1 MITHPWAKLKRE
13 DDQDTTSPVVDWHPL
28 VAHSAE
34 VAAVLEMILKHT
46 QIGRRLAYL
55 RGSDALDT
63 VEWHRLCTL
72 GTLHDAGKANQG
84 FQNRAF
90 GKELTCDHVTP
101 MVGMLNSQEQ
111 WEKAEKALQ
120 LSDIYSWFGD
130 IWDTMDWLHTTW
142 SHHGSPVEI
151 APPKKG
157 LWPPEAIER
166 LSEVGTWAR
175 GWYSDAFDTGNNV
188 APFTQPEV
196 QHLFNGALTL
206 ADWIASDTTF
216 FKLDATRTDPDVAI
230 DKARQDA
237 RRALDELG
245 LTLSTSV
252 DTSLQTILGG
262 YDPYDVQTGV
272 QKLSISTDST
282 LSILESATGSG
293 KTEAALG
300 RYARLLNEGL
310 VDSMYF
316 AVPTRA
322 AAKQLQGR
330 IKKARDAMF
339 GTDHPPVHLAV
350 PGYLKVDDVE
360 GTRFGWKV
368 RWDENV
374 DNRGWAAESSK
385 RYMASPI
392 AVGTIDQV
400 LLTTLR
406 VRHAHLRLAGLARS
420 FLVVDEV
427 HASSTYMNELLHN
440 VLTLHTKMGG
450 HALLMSATLGS
461 SARATFTGEDP
472 PSFEEAQTQH
482 YPLVSHVNGGTVID
496 PKKPEPPTGD
506 EKQVTLDLAPL
517 MRDPEA
523 IARRAE
529 TAAARGAHVLIIRN
543 TVNECQRVFNE
554 IDSQYTFAVRTED
567 GAAIPAPHHSR
578 YAAKDREQLDHHI
591 EHIYGK
597 NPVDGK
603 PTRNRD
609 GGVITVATQTVEQSL
624 DIDAD
629 LLITDLCPMDV
640 LLQRIGRLH
649 RHDRTGQRPTGYET
663 ARCVVLTP
671 NQRSIAATIDTDTGK
686 GYPGPGLGSVYDD
699 LRILEATWQALEKRD
714 SISIP
719 QDNRTLVEE
728 ATHPDVLAEI
738 EQMDPRWDA
747 HKTYL
752 RTDRREEVLGA
763 KNAKL
768 YWDQPFVADVNGF
781 SDERLTTR
789 LGEQD
794 VVVALPEP
802 MQTPFGQTVEEM
814 ALSPYLFGPNQ
825 RPENGIATGVD
836 ALPDGFQ
843 FTFAGTT
850 FTYTN
855 CGIQKLSSA

>member
-1 MITHPWAKLKRE
+1 ML
-13 DDQDTTSPVVDWHPL
+13 
-28 VAHSAE
+28 
-34 VAAVLEMILKHT
+34 LKHT

-55 RGSDALDT
+55 RGNDKLNP
-63 VEWHRLCTL
+63 VEWQRLCVL
-72 GTLHDAGKANQG
+72 AALHDAGKTNQG

-90 GKELTCDHVTP
+90 GEKPTCDHVTP
-101 MVGMLNSQEQ
+101 MVGMLRKGQ
-111 WEKAEKALQ
+111 WEKVEKALQ
-120 LSDIYSWFGD
+120 LSDMHVWFGD
-130 IWDTMDWLHTTW
+130 MWDTMDWLHTTW
-142 SHHGSPVEI
+142 SHHGSPVEK
-151 APPKKG
+151 ALPKKG

-166 LSEVGTWAR
+166 LSEVGTWAQ
-175 GWYSDAFDTGNNV
+175 GWYPDAFHVDTDIE
-188 APFTQPEV
+188 PLTRPEV

-216 FKLDATRTDPDVAI
+216 FKLNSALTDPDAAM
-230 DKARQDA
+230 DEAE
-237 RRALDELG
+237 RRARSALNDLG
-245 LTLSTSV
+245 LTLNGSV
-252 DTSLQTILGG
+252 NTSLHTILDG
-262 YDPYDVQTGV
+262 YDPYEVQTAV
-272 QKLSISTDST
+272 QELSTSKEGT

-339 GTDHPPVHLAV
+339 GTNHPPVHLAV

-360 GTRFGWKV
+360 GTRFGWQV
-368 RWDENV
+368 RWDEDV
-374 DNRGWAAESSK
+374 DNRGWAVESSK
-385 RYMASPI
+385 RYTASPI

-406 VRHAHLRLAGLARS
+406 VRHAHLRLAGLTRS

-427 HASSTYMNELLHN
+427 HASSTYMNELLQN
-440 VLTLHTKMGG
+440 VLTLHQQMGG

-461 SARATFTGEDP
+461 GARAAFTGEDP
-472 PSFEEAQTQH
+472 LPIDEAKTQH
-482 YPLVSHVNGGTVID
+482 YPLISHVNGNTLAD
-496 PKKPEPPTGD
+496 PKTPDPPPGD
-506 EKQVTLDLAPL
+506 EKHVALSLAPL
-517 MRDPEA
+517 MRSPEA
-523 IARRAE
+523 IARRTE
-529 TAAARGAHVLIIRN
+529 AAAAKGAHVLIIRN

-554 IDSQYTFAVRTED
+554 VDSQYAFAVPTEN
-567 GAAIPAPHHSR
+567 GAVPAPHHSR
-578 YAAKDREQLDHHI
+578 YCADDREQLDHHI
-591 EHIYGK
+591 QHVYGK
-597 NPVDGK
+597 NEVDGQ
-603 PTRNRD
+603 PTRNHD

-649 RHDRTGQRPTGYET
+649 RHDRTGQRPAGYET

-671 NQRSIAATIDTDTGK
+671 NQRSIAATIGSDTGK

-714 SISIP
+714 AISIP

-738 EQMDPRWDA
+738 EQTDARWNA

-763 KNAKL
+763 RNAKL
-768 YWDQPFVADVNGF
+768 YWDEPFVADVNGF
-781 SDERLTTR
+781 SGKRLPTR

-794 VVVALPEP
+794 IVVALPEP
-802 MQTPFGQTVEEM
+802 MQTPFGQTVAEM
-814 ALSPYLFGPNQ
+814 ALSPYLFGQNK
-825 RPENGIATGVD
+825 RPESGTATGVV
-836 ALPDGFQ
+836 ALSDGFQ
-843 FTFAGTT
+843 FTFAGTA

-855 CGIQKLSSA
+855 CGIQKPPSA